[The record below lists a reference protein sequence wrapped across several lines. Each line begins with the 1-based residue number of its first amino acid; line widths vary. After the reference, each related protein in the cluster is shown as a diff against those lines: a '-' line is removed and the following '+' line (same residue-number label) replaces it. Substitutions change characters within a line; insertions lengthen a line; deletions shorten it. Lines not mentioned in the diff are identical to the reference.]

1 MGFDFATFWDQNQK
15 IILAAVFFFVGLGL
29 IFGISKL
36 LSKAAGKANKHSAL
50 VRYGCKIFT
59 IILIVVDFCAAL
71 ALAGAQEQLNRLLVT
86 TGLWEFFPKLLSAAL
101 ILAVGVGLIKIILS
115 LYDNGKLKQKLDRSI
130 AGFLRSALNIALYI
144 VVFITALSA
153 LGVETTSF
161 IAILS
166 AAGLALSLAMQ
177 DSLKNLAGAISIILL
192 KPFEVGDY
200 IQTPDIEGTVSAI
213 GLVYT
218 TLNTVD
224 NKRISVPNGL
234 LSADKIT
241 NYSSEPQR
249 RLDLTFSIG
258 YEDDFAKACGLIYEI
273 AMKNPLTLHDP
284 APVIRMSEHAAS
296 SINITC
302 RLWVDN
308 QNYWTL
314 KFDMLEQVKQAF
326 DEHHINIP
334 YQQLQLH
341 IQQ

>member
-1 MGFDFATFWDQNQK
+1 MGFDFVAFWNQNQK
-15 IILAAVFFFVGLGL
+15 IILAALFFLLGLGL
-29 IFGISKL
+29 IYGVSKL
-36 LSKAAGKANKHSAL
+36 FAKAACKANRHTAL

-59 IILIVVDFCAAL
+59 IVLIVVDFGAAL
-71 ALAGAQEQLNRLLVT
+71 ALAGAQEQLNQLLKT
-86 TGLWEFFPKLLSAAL
+86 TGLWDFFPKLLSAAF
-101 ILAVGVGLIKIILS
+101 ILAVGIGLIKIILS

-130 AGFLRSALNIALYI
+130 AGFCRSALKITLYVI
-144 VVFITALSA
+144 IFITALSA

-161 IAILS
+161 IALLS

-200 IQTPDIEGTVSAI
+200 IETPDIEGTVSSI

-224 NKRISVPNGL
+224 NKRISVPNGA
-234 LSADKIT
+234 LSSAKIT

-258 YEDDFAKACGLIYEI
+258 YEDDFAKACSLIYEI
-273 AMKNPLTLHDP
+273 AIKNPLTLRDP
-284 APVIRMSEHAAS
+284 APLIRMSEHAAS

-302 RLWVDN
+302 RLWVEN

-314 KFDMLEQVKQAF
+314 KFDMLEQVKKAF

-341 IQQ
+341 IDK